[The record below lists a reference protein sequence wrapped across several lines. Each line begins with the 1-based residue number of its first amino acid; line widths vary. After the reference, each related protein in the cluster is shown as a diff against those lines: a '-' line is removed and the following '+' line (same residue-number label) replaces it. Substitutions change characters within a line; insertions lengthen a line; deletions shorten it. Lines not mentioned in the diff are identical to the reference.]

1 MITSKMY
8 STRITPVD
16 VQKPP
21 GAIGPGPQAAILPIC
36 FTSLSPTVGDYTL
49 YYVHSSPLHCAAA

>member
-8 STRITPVD
+8 STRIVPVD

-21 GAIGPGPQAAILPIC
+21 GMIGPGLQGSMWLIS
-36 FTSLSPTVGDYTL
+36 FTSLSLSGR
-49 YYVHSSPLHCAAA
+49 